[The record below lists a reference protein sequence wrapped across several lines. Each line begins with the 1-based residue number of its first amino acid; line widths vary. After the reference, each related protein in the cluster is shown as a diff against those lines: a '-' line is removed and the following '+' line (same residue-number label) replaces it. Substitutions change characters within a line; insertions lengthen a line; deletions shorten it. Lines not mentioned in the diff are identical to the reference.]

1 MAMKINYKQIVD
13 RNIGLLTQNEQ
24 EIIRKTHVAVFGV
37 GGLGGVIAEILV
49 RSGITRITIVDKDIF
64 DVTNLNRQIFAF
76 VDTIGKPKTDVTE
89 EFLRRINPE
98 LTLIKASE
106 VGQHNIYELLNGI
119 SVALLA
125 LDDISGCIVISRS
138 ARQLNIP
145 LVEGWAIP
153 YGNVRVFTAE
163 TPSLEE
169 VYNMP
174 TLGKDIDSLTKEEKQ
189 LLNLKMLYE
198 LRSLEGIDE
207 YYPDLALQ
215 RINQGTITSFAPMVW
230 LTAVLMAN
238 EALKIILNKGKIAY
252 APSYH
257 LYDPYKNIIP
267 KQGCH
272 EDN

>member
-1 MAMKINYKQIVD
+1 MNINYRQIVD
-13 RNIGLLTQNEQ
+13 RNIGLLTEEEQ
-24 EIIRKTHVAVFGV
+24 EIIRNSHVAVFGM
-37 GGLGGVIAEILV
+37 GGLGGIIAEILV
-49 RSGITRITIVDKDIF
+49 RSGVTRITIVDKDVF
-64 DVTNLNRQIFAF
+64 DPTNLNRQIFAF
-76 VDTIGKPKTDVTE
+76 IDTIGLPKTDVAE

-98 LTLIKASE
+98 LTVIKASN
-106 VGQHNIYELLNGI
+106 VGQHNIHLLLKGI
-119 SVALLA
+119 RVALLA
-125 LDDISGCIVISRS
+125 LDDITGCIIISRS

-169 VYNMP
+169 VYHLS
-174 TLGKDIDSLTKEEKQ
+174 TEGRDISSLTTEERQ

-198 LRSLEGIDE
+198 LRSLEGIAE

-215 RINQGTITSFAPMVW
+215 RINSGIITSFAPMVW
-230 LTAVLMAN
+230 LTAVFMAT
-238 EALKIILNKGKIAY
+238 EALKIILNKGQIAY

-257 LYDPYKNIIP
+257 LYDPYKNVIP
-267 KQGCH
+267 KQDCH